1 MENEIHSRKISSEHN
16 KRMGGITPSLKKP
29 IKEFFIGHYQNLSI
43 YCQGFLHFLTPSKYQ
58 ERRKP
63 MGLLQNLGEL
73 LMNPII
79 SLILAANIIKAI
91 IKR

>member
-1 MENEIHSRKISSEHN
+1 
-16 KRMGGITPSLKKP
+16 
-29 IKEFFIGHYQNLSI
+29 
-43 YCQGFLHFLTPSKYQ
+43 
-58 ERRKP
+58 